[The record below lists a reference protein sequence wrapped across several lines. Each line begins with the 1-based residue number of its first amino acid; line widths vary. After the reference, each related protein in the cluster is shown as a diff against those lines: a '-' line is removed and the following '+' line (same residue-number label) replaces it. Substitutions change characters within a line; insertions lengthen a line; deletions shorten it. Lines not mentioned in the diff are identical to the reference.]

1 MVLDNVFIQLS
12 LIIAIAAAVAL
23 CMRLIHQPLI
33 IGHILTG
40 IIVGPTILHLIKSP
54 ATITTFS
61 DIGIALLLFIIGL
74 GLNPRIIRE
83 VGKVAAITG
92 LVQVG
97 ITTIFGWAIARLFG
111 LPGQAALLVG
121 LALAFSSTII
131 ILKLLNDKKEQSR
144 LYGKIA
150 IGLLLVQDLLAML
163 ALLFVTAQRS
173 NHGLSFHQLAI
184 LLAKG
189 LLIAVPLFLLSN
201 KLLPRLHK
209 LVAGSQEFLF
219 LFGIGWGFGTAALF
233 AKAGFSIEIG
243 ALLAGV
249 SLASLPYAQE
259 MSSRLR
265 PLRDFFIIVFFIS
278 LGTRLNFRS
287 IDHYLFLIIV
297 SSLVVIILKPLIV
310 MTVMGLMR
318 YTKRSSFKT
327 AITTS
332 QVSEFSLVLILV
344 ANSQGLLSDSLVSS
358 LTFIALVTIAISTY
372 LIMYSDRLYNLFER
386 RLSLFERRTTHF
398 EHESRHHYDLVLF
411 GYAKGGHEF
420 MKVFKSLKKRF
431 VVVDYDPDVIELL
444 DHQKIDYL
452 YGDVMDIELLEETGL
467 DKTKLVVSTI
477 SEHQANLF
485 LLHLLEKINKNCL
498 IILHAETVDEALELY
513 ELGATYVI
521 LPHHLGS
528 EKIGAFIRRN
538 GLKRSGYRDYR
549 EKHLAYLRL
558 HYSVDSET

>member
-1 MVLDNVFIQLS
+1 MTLDNVFIELS
-12 LIIAIAAAVAL
+12 LVITIAAGVAL
-23 CMRLIHQPLI
+23 CMRLIRQPLI

-40 IIVGPTILHLIKSP
+40 LIVGPTLLHLIKTP

-61 DIGIALLLFIIGL
+61 DIGIALLLFIVGL
-74 GLNPRIIRE
+74 GLNPRVIRE
-83 VGKVAAITG
+83 VGKVAGITG
-92 LVQVG
+92 IVQVG
-97 ITTIFGWAIARLFG
+97 LTTLFGWAISRLLG
-111 LPGQAALLVG
+111 LPEQASLLIG

-173 NHGLSFHQLAI
+173 NQGLSFHQLGI

-189 LLIAVPLFLLSN
+189 LLIAVPLFLVSS
-201 KLLPRLHK
+201 KLLPRVHK
-209 LVAGSQEFLF
+209 LIAGSQEFLF

-278 LGTRLNFRS
+278 LGTRLNFQS
-287 IDHYLFLIIV
+287 IGHYIPLVIV

-310 MTVMGLMR
+310 LAVMGLMR

-344 ANSQGLLSDSLVSS
+344 ANNQGLLSNGLVSS
-358 LTFIALVTIAISTY
+358 LTFVALITIAISTY
-372 LIMYSDRLYNLFER
+372 LILYSDRIYQLFER
-386 RLSLFERRTTHF
+386 HLSLFERHMTHF
-398 EHESRHHYDLVLF
+398 ERESRHHYDLVLF

-420 MKVFKSLKKRF
+420 LKVFKALKKRF
-431 VVVDYDPDVIELL
+431 VVIDYDPEVIEML
-444 DHQKIDYL
+444 DHQKLEYL

-467 DKTKLVVSTI
+467 DKSKLIVSTI
-477 SEHQANLF
+477 SDHHANLF
-485 LLHLLEKINKNCL
+485 LLRLLEKINNRCL

-538 GLKRSGYRDYR
+538 GLKRSGYREFR